1 MVYGTH
7 MIYFQQ
13 VQHYCIYIIN
23 DIFSFCFA
31 LVSERICSRSRMA
44 SMRKALEKGTV
55 NVDYFG
61 IFFCQFYTSLKI
73 LYL

>member
-1 MVYGTH
+1 MVYGTLH

-13 VQHYCIYIIN
+13 VQQHIVSIIN

-44 SMRKALEKGTV
+44 SMRKALEKGTI

-61 IFFCQFYTSLKI
+61 LFFASFI
-73 LYL
+73 LH